1 MTRRILFSYEN
12 LLPTTQADGEVF
24 LSTAGALAARGHEA
38 IVATPRPPEA
48 TDSFEREVLEFYG
61 IDSPLKISAVP
72 SFTKNLALQHLYHA
86 LHLPEHPAFARADF
100 IYARNPVVVM
110 RSLQAGQRVL
120 MDHYRPWGDQFPALQ
135 PMFRRF
141 MNHPRFLGLVVHSA
155 YSCQSYRRLG
165 VPEAKLRVVHN
176 GFDPRRMQ
184 PVLSKAEARAKIGLP
199 QDRRIVTYTGR
210 VDSKKG
216 LDVLLHLAERIPEA
230 MFVIVGSEGPS
241 AIEARARTLGN
252 VTIVPW
258 QAGSAVAPYLYA
270 ADVLTIPPSTEPLKK
285 VGNAVLPLKT
295 FLYLSAGRPIFA
307 GANPDTAEV
316 FENDRNACLV
326 ESGDLAGAERQLKR
340 LLDDPER
347 MERLGKAS
355 REQSEELTW
364 ASRAAKIDRFIDECL
379 ARDPATL
386 QPEPWSKSEWF
397 KDTAT
402 WLASGVLTGNW
413 IHR

>member
-1 MTRRILFSYEN
+1 
-12 LLPTTQADGEVF
+12 
-24 LSTAGALAARGHEA
+24 
-38 IVATPRPPEA
+38 
-48 TDSFEREVLEFYG
+48 
-61 IDSPLKISAVP
+61 
-72 SFTKNLALQHLYHA
+72 
-86 LHLPEHPAFARADF
+86 
-100 IYARNPVVVM
+100 
-110 RSLQAGQRVL
+110 
-120 MDHYRPWGDQFPALQ
+120 
-135 PMFRRF
+135 
-141 MNHPRFLGLVVHSA
+141 
-155 YSCQSYRRLG
+155 
-165 VPEAKLRVVHN
+165 
-176 GFDPRRMQ
+176 MQ
-184 PVLSKAEARAKIGLP
+184 PVLSKAKARAKIGLP
-199 QDRRIVTYTGR
+199 QDKRIVTYAGR
-210 VDSKKG
+210 VNEKKG
-216 LDVLLHLAERIPEA
+216 LDVLLHLAERIPDA
-230 MFVIVGSEGPS
+230 LFVIVGSEGPS
-241 AIEARARTLGN
+241 AIDARARTLGN

-285 VGNAVLPLKT
+285 AGNAVLPLKT

-316 FENDRNACLV
+316 FENDRTACLV

-347 MERLGKAS
+347 MERLGQAC

-364 ASRAAKIDRFIDECL
+364 ASRAAKIERFIDECL

-386 QPEPWSKSEWF
+386 QPEPWSKSEWC

>member
-1 MTRRILFSYEN
+1 MPRRILFSYEN

-38 IVATPRPPEA
+38 IVATPRPPNA
-48 TDSFEREVLEFYG
+48 TDSFEREVLDFYG
-61 IDSPLKISAVP
+61 IDAPLEISAVP
-72 SFTKNLALQHLYHA
+72 SFTKNIALQHLYHA
-86 LHLPEHPAFARADF
+86 LHLPEHPAFAQADF

-120 MDHYRPWGDQFPALQ
+120 MDHYRPWGDQFPALR

-141 MNHPRFLGLVVHSA
+141 MNHPRFLGLVVHSS

-165 VPEAKLRVVHN
+165 VPDAKLRVVHN
-176 GFDPRRMQ
+176 GFDPKRME
-184 PVLSKAEARAKIGLP
+184 PVLSKAEARKILALP
-199 QDRRIVTYTGR
+199 QDKRIVTYAGR
-210 VDSKKG
+210 INERKG
-216 LDVLLHLAERIPEA
+216 LDVLFHLAKRMPEVL
-230 MFVIVGSEGPS
+230 FLLIGSTGRGSIE
-241 AIEARARTLGN
+241 IEAEKRDN
-252 VTIVPW
+252 VHVIPW
-258 QAGSAVAPYLYA
+258 QTASSIAPYLYA
-270 ADVLTIPPSTEPLKK
+270 SDVLTIPPSSAPLQR
-285 VGNAVLPLKT
+285 VGNTVLPLKT

-316 FENDRNACLV
+316 FEDDRNACLV
-326 ESGDLAGAERQLKR
+326 ESGDLAAAERQLKR

-347 MERLGKAS
+347 MERLGKAC

-379 ARDPATL
+379 ARNPATL

>member
-1 MTRRILFSYEN
+1 
-12 LLPTTQADGEVF
+12 
-24 LSTAGALAARGHEA
+24 
-38 IVATPRPPEA
+38 
-48 TDSFEREVLEFYG
+48 
-61 IDSPLKISAVP
+61 
-72 SFTKNLALQHLYHA
+72 
-86 LHLPEHPAFARADF
+86 
-100 IYARNPVVVM
+100 
-110 RSLQAGQRVL
+110 

-155 YSCQSYRRLG
+155 YSCRSYRRLG

-199 QDRRIVTYTGR
+199 QDKRIVTYAGR
-210 VDSKKG
+210 VNEKKG
-216 LDVLLHLAERIPEA
+216 LEVILELAGRMPEV
-230 MFVIVGSEGPS
+230 MFVLVGSTGRGPIE
-241 AIEARARTLGN
+241 IEAESKDN
-252 VTIVPW
+252 VRIVPW
-258 QAGSAVAPYLYA
+258 QTSSSISPYLYA
-270 ADVLTIPPSTEPLKK
+270 TDVLTIPPSTEPLEK

-347 MERLGKAS
+347 MERLGKAC

-386 QPEPWSKSEWF
+386 QPEPWSRSEWC